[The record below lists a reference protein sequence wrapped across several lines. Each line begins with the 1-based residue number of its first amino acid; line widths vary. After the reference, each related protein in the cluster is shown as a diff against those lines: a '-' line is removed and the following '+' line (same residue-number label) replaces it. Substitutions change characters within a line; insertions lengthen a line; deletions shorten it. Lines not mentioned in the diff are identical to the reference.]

1 MAPTTPVMTPS
12 ATPSMISPP
21 FDMILAILL
30 RATVLA
36 IPRQGRF
43 HACLP
48 PGSRRSEEAHHERDI
63 CHADIG
69 GATRPGHPEP
79 PARSWPPGEG
89 LAAANTPRGRRP
101 PRGRAGASEAP
112 GAGGGGGA

>member
-1 MAPTTPVMTPS
+1 MATTTPVMTTS

-48 PGSRRSEEAHHERDI
+48 PGSRRSEEAHHERAI

-69 GATRPGHPEP
+69 GAAGLGQPVA
-79 PARSWPPGEG
+79 PARRW
-89 LAAANTPRGRRP
+89 PRGVGHSVSHSP
-101 PRGRAGASEAP
+101 GGLGAPSH
-112 GAGGGGGA
+112 